1 MEVLFVFFVIF
12 IIAFALVSN
21 SGNKN
26 KKNRNSN
33 NVYQQNY
40 PKPIPHGQKFDYNQP
55 LPEHMIKNNIVKD
68 NPNFSEDNF
77 KRYVEMVYV
86 RYLASIMQRDAENVK
101 KYLHKQMYETH
112 KNYIDT
118 IRLAGRRIHIEN
130 IIVNNI
136 TLTEHKRVN
145 NVETIR
151 VHVKSKM
158 NQYETDNNGFV
169 ISGYRSRIVS
179 KDDVLTFQRDH
190 NQLYDGD
197 AIKCPNCM
205 ASLPSVATKCQYCG
219 TIVKYD
225 DKTNDGWCLC
235 DITTL

>member
-12 IIAFALVSN
+12 IIAFALVSG

-26 KKNRNSN
+26 KKTRNSN
-33 NVYQQNY
+33 NIYQQNY

-77 KRYVEMVYV
+77 KRYVEMVYE

-118 IRLAGRRIHIEN
+118 IQLAGRRIHIEN